1 VDRVL
6 SSSLFEGI
14 KGVTLRDR
22 VLEIMMPHNVDIHVG
37 LRMRQRRWIVGVTQP
52 QLAEIVCIKFQKIQE
67 YETGAN
73 RVGASRLWD
82 IAEALGA
89 PASYFLDGIEQ
100 SVRLE
105 TVKEPATEQTPA
117 DFMNNREVMYLVRS
131 YYAIP
136 AHQCRSVFDLA
147 RVLGDAA

>member
-1 VDRVL
+1 
-6 SSSLFEGI
+6 
-14 KGVTLRDR
+14 
-22 VLEIMMPHNVDIHVG
+22 
-37 LRMRQRRWIVGVTQP
+37 MRQRRWIVGVTQP